1 MGLQAEED
9 RWVAGW
15 VAWGCRLK
23 RTCVIHDAVSRV
35 NCSVQSACSYSM
47 CELFIARAPPRPA
60 AASPP
65 SLAISASTDCIAA
78 PAAGL
83 MSALRPSWPGTWP
96 TSSSDTC
103 SRPARYLAAPA
114 HAAPSIVLAGRP
126 GRWPGL
132 RPSSRRAVSYRKWLT
147 SFSCPGSRAS
157 SGCEVGG
164 PSARH
169 RSRSTRSWLVI
180 SLRAASYRA
189 TKGCCQ

>member
-1 MGLQAEED
+1 MGLQVEED

-114 HAAPSIVLAGRP
+114 HPAPSSRVGILARCP
-126 GRWPGL
+126 GC
-132 RPSSRRAVSYRKWLT
+132 RPSSRRAASRRKTFT
-147 SFSCPGSRAS
+147 SASAPGSRTS
-157 SGCEVGG
+157 SGCETGA
-164 PSARH
+164 PSVRH

-180 SLRAASYRA
+180 SLLAAACRAASV
-189 TKGCCQ
+189 CCQ